1 MSKLLARLTA
11 LMLVATMFVPVIS
24 KASHLAAGDIYYTY
38 TGTPNTF
45 LITLRL
51 YRDCAGI
58 TMSSSETVCYT
69 SASCNISQSITVNLV
84 PGSGQQIPPSPCVPS
99 AGPTTCQGGTAYGI
113 EEYLYQAVLVMPAQ
127 CIDWKFQY
135 ETCCR
140 NGNITTLNNAAGMGF
155 YLETTMNNL
164 DYPTNSSPHF
174 NTIPVTQFCVNN
186 QFYFDQGAT
195 DPDNDS
201 ITYSLINAQDA
212 SGGCPWTPFD
222 LQYNAPYSGVYPISS
237 ANGVTMDLLTGVIA
251 FLPNLL
257 QNGVI
262 AVRCFEYDRITGLLK
277 TIGKREIQINIVS
290 TCTVVTPSFD
300 SAQVASGVNIV
311 IDGINNVT
319 CDDTT
324 FYIQVNPPVQC
335 GSIVPSDIRFLDPSG
350 LPNPVTSAVGI
361 NCVNGLTDSI
371 MVTVLNPIPTG
382 TSYIFTK
389 IGNDGNT
396 FLSECGS
403 PMNEFDTLTI
413 NLYDSVP
420 YAFDVTD
427 TLDCTFDSLFIVSN
441 QLIDCFT
448 ISADGSDF
456 TLVDANGTPITITG
470 ATCLGTNGGH
480 FGTTFLITTVPTTN
494 AAGPLTLIV
503 NTGSDLNTIANGC
516 GTMVLQDDTLGT
528 IQVRNNIT
536 LSLGPDITVCASDPA
551 PVLNAG
557 NHPGATFDWLL
568 NGNSTGQTSQTITP
582 TVSGTYIV
590 NVQSSVSCFGSDT
603 VVVNLIPSPSVNI
616 GNDITLCANDP
627 FPTLDAGNPG
637 ATYQWYL
644 NDTLIAGATS
654 QQFTPTTAG
663 TYYVEVSTGAT
674 CLGRDTINIS
684 QVLQLSVSVNDLS
697 YCSGNAV
704 TLQSTSAN
712 SGVNYAWTLN
722 GNPIAGQTGASV
734 PVTGSG
740 VYAVTISTGSCSAID
755 SAIVTEVEQPTASLS
770 NISQCDN
777 VTLPVLNPGYV
788 PSAGT
793 NSVFSWTLNNNPVG
807 GNDQALNTATTGAGN
822 YNVTITNTSNGFTC
836 TATASMTLTINATP
850 AVEIGNNVTQCA
862 GATPATLATANGTGN
877 TYQWSLNNN
886 IIVGAN
892 DTSITATSAGTYS
905 VLVTSAG
912 GCTNTD
918 NVVVSINALPTPEIH
933 DELQKLDSV
942 LFCATQNPA
951 PVLSLTSNVFIQSY
965 NWTLDGNNLSTNA
978 NVTVAAIG
986 EYQVTVI
993 DSNGCSNTDVIRVI
1007 EAPCDLEIFNVI
1019 TPNNDGK
1026 NDVFE
1031 VKNLMD
1037 FKTRKLTVFNR
1048 WGKKVYSADPY
1059 NNDWDGGNQAAGV
1072 YYFILEY
1079 DNGIKSGDKKGSFN
1093 IIR

>member
-1 MSKLLARLTA
+1 
-11 LMLVATMFVPVIS
+11 
-24 KASHLAAGDIYYTY
+24 
-38 TGTPNTF
+38 
-45 LITLRL
+45 
-51 YRDCAGI
+51 
-58 TMSSSETVCYT
+58 
-69 SASCNISQSITVNLV
+69 
-84 PGSGQQIPPSPCVPS
+84 
-99 AGPTTCQGGTAYGI
+99 
-113 EEYLYQAVLVMPAQ
+113 
-127 CIDWKFQY
+127 
-135 ETCCR
+135 
-140 NGNITTLNNAAGMGF
+140 
-155 YLETTMNNL
+155 
-164 DYPTNSSPHF
+164 
-174 NTIPVTQFCVNN
+174 
-186 QFYFDQGAT
+186 
-195 DPDNDS
+195 
-201 ITYSLINAQDA
+201 
-212 SGGCPWTPFD
+212 
-222 LQYNAPYSGVYPISS
+222 
-237 ANGVTMDLLTGVIA
+237 
-251 FLPNLL
+251 
-257 QNGVI
+257 
-262 AVRCFEYDRITGLLK
+262 
-277 TIGKREIQINIVS
+277 
-290 TCTVVTPSFD
+290 
-300 SAQVASGVNIV
+300 
-311 IDGINNVT
+311 
-319 CDDTT
+319 
-324 FYIQVNPPVQC
+324 
-335 GSIVPSDIRFLDPSG
+335 
-350 LPNPVTSAVGI
+350 
-361 NCVNGLTDSI
+361 
-371 MVTVLNPIPTG
+371 
-382 TSYIFTK
+382 
-389 IGNDGNT
+389 
-396 FLSECGS
+396 
-403 PMNEFDTLTI
+403 
-413 NLYDSVP
+413 
-420 YAFDVTD
+420 
-427 TLDCTFDSLFIVSN
+427 
-441 QLIDCFT
+441 
-448 ISADGSDF
+448 
-456 TLVDANGTPITITG
+456 
-470 ATCLGTNGGH
+470 
-480 FGTTFLITTVPTTN
+480 
-494 AAGPLTLIV
+494 
-503 NTGSDLNTIANGC
+503 
-516 GTMVLQDDTLGT
+516 
-528 IQVRNNIT
+528 
-536 LSLGPDITVCASDPA
+536 
-551 PVLNAG
+551 
-557 NHPGATFDWLL
+557 
-568 NGNSTGQTSQTITP
+568 
-582 TVSGTYIV
+582 
-590 NVQSSVSCFGSDT
+590 
-603 VVVNLIPSPSVNI
+603 
-616 GNDITLCANDP
+616 
-627 FPTLDAGNPG
+627 
-637 ATYQWYL
+637 
-644 NDTLIAGATS
+644 
-654 QQFTPTTAG
+654 
-663 TYYVEVSTGAT
+663 
-674 CLGRDTINIS
+674 
-684 QVLQLSVSVNDLS
+684 
-697 YCSGNAV
+697 
-704 TLQSTSAN
+704 SAN

-807 GNDQALNTATTGAGN
+807 GNDQTLNTATTGAGN